1 MKKTAQFAALL
12 CLAQN
17 SLHADVPLF
26 INYQGKV
33 ADSTGLPIGASGTVA
48 APVAAPTNRKVIFRI
63 YDASTGGN
71 RLWTEEQTATISLGV
86 FSVLLG
92 NGINPTGTAS
102 TESRPALDTIF
113 TPSAASSRFLEIM
126 VDNGDN
132 TITGS
137 DVPISPRQ
145 QITSTAFA
153 FHAKVADGI
162 APASSTSTD
171 LNISPATLPSGS
183 LASNYGLGWYGTG
196 RLFNSV
202 AVDGPVLYG
211 NSGGALGSNVGVNQK
226 LALAWNAAGQVGIG
240 ATSSYDT
247 NNKLTLQGD
256 DSVTPARQ
264 LVLRGNTDT
273 TKRLNIGY
281 DTTANKASLQS
292 SSALSTTAPLLL
304 NPSGGNVG
312 VNKVDPSVAL
322 DVTGAIKAS
331 TSFASGG
338 NIIAGG
344 NVGIGTTTPG
354 FPLNFAPVH
363 GPKISLYQTNA
374 SEACSGI
381 SVQSNLIQV
390 HGNAASTDIA
400 FGYGL
405 SSAMT
410 ETMRVKGNGNV
421 GIGTSAPLGKFTV
434 NSGSTAFT
442 VGTSDLTT
450 GSWIRTSTDTVF
462 STNVG
467 NMWFGYQGNAKTLNF
482 MGGGSIPAMH
492 IASNGNVGIGT
503 TSPTAAKLVL
513 SGASPTVPYSMWAN
527 GQIVSTGHITY
538 SDERIKN
545 IQGRSDR
552 AKDLET
558 LLGIEVTDYRHKDV
572 TGNGNTPQKK
582 VIAQQ
587 VEKVFPQAV
596 SRARYV
602 VPDIYQKA
610 SLKGA
615 WISLESDLKVGDRVR
630 LTSEQLEGIFAV
642 LEVAKGKFRTEFSAE
657 TDEVFVYGRE
667 VSDFR
672 VVDYDAISMLNVSAT
687 QQVKREKDAEI
698 QTLRDENAALR
709 RELAAKDASLEAT
722 DASLETRLIALVR
735 RMSAEGATETVSL
748 KTAQAAK

>member
-1 MKKTAQFAALL
+1 MKRIVSLLATL
-12 CLAQN
+12 CLFQ
-17 SLHADVPLF
+17 SSHAATAVPDA
-26 INYQGKV
+26 ISYQGR
-33 ADSTGLPIGASGTVA
+33 ALTATGALMGAGT
-48 APVAAPTNRKVIFRI
+48 PVNRTVIFRI
-63 YDASTGGN
+63 WDHPSNSLTANLIYS
-71 RLWTEEQTATISLGV
+71 EQQVVTIAEGE
-86 FSVLLG
+86 FSVLVGTGASTANTPLG
-92 NGINPTGTAS
+92 YSETTKGPPVVKISDAFGGVTRYLGVTIDDGTA
-102 TESRPALDTIF
+102 A
-113 TPSAASSRFLEIM
+113 
-126 VDNGDN
+126 VDNE
-132 TITGS
+132 
-137 DVPISPRQ
+137 ISPRQ
-145 QITSTAFA
+145 QIVSGAFA
-153 FHAKVADGI
+153 LRSKVAESVDGLAITTAMLANNSVTTTQVGDAAITTSKLAANAVTTTQITDATITGAKI
-162 APASSTSTD
+162 ATDTIVAGNIQAGAVGTSEILDGTIATADIANLAVTNAKIATDTILAGNIAAGAVSTSELAASSVTYD
-171 LNISPATLPSGS
+171 
-183 LASNYGLGWYGTG
+183 
-196 RLFNSV
+196 
-202 AVDGPVLYG
+202 
-211 NSGGALGSNVGVNQK
+211 K
-226 LALAWNAAGQVGIG
+226 LAATAELTVKTTGVGINN
-240 ATSSYDT
+240 TS
-247 NNKLTLQGD
+247 
-256 DSVTPARQ
+256 
-264 LVLRGNTDT
+264 
-273 TKRLNIGY
+273 
-281 DTTANKASLQS
+281 
-292 SSALSTTAPLLL
+292 
-304 NPSGGNVG
+304 
-312 VNKVDPSVAL
+312 
-322 DVTGAIKAS
+322 
-331 TSFASGG
+331 
-338 NIIAGG
+338 
-344 NVGIGTTTPG
+344 
-354 FPLNFAPVH
+354 
-363 GPKISLYQTNA
+363 
-374 SEACSGI
+374 
-381 SVQSNLIQV
+381 
-390 HGNAASTDIA
+390 
-400 FGYGL
+400 
-405 SSAMT
+405 
-410 ETMRVKGNGNV
+410 
-421 GIGTSAPLGKFTV
+421 PLGRFTV
-434 NSGSTAFT
+434 NSGAGAFT
-442 VGTSDLTT
+442 VGDSDLAT
-450 GSWIRTSTDTVF
+450 GSWIRTSVDTVF

-513 SGASPTVPYSMWAN
+513 SGASPTAPYSMWAN

-709 RELAAKDASLEAT
+709 RELAAKDASLEAKDAILEAK
-722 DASLETRLIALVR
+722 DASLETRLIALER
-735 RMSAEGATETVSL
+735 RMAAEGANKTVSL
-748 KTAQAAK
+748 KTAQAVK

>member
-1 MKKTAQFAALL
+1 MKRIVTLLATL
-12 CLAQN
+12 CLFQ
-17 SLHADVPLF
+17 SSHAATAVPDA
-26 INYQGKV
+26 ISYQGR
-33 ADSTGLPIGASGTVA
+33 ALTATGALMGAGT
-48 APVAAPTNRKVIFRI
+48 PVNRTVIFRI
-63 YDASTGGN
+63 WDHASNSLEGN
-71 RLWTEEQTATISLGV
+71 LIYSEQQVVTIAEGE
-86 FSVLLG
+86 FSVLVGTGASTANTPLG
-92 NGINPTGTAS
+92 YSETTKGPPTVKIGDAFGGVTRYLGVTIDDGTA
-102 TESRPALDTIF
+102 A
-113 TPSAASSRFLEIM
+113 
-126 VDNGDN
+126 VDNE
-132 TITGS
+132 
-137 DVPISPRQ
+137 ISPRQ
-145 QITSTAFA
+145 QIVSGAFSLRSKFA
-153 FHAKVADGI
+153 ESIGS
-162 APASSTSTD
+162 ASD
-171 LNISPATLPSGS
+171 LTLTPLSGT
-183 LASNYGLGWYGTG
+183 ASNYGLGWYGTG
-196 RLFNSV
+196 RLFGTA

-211 NSGGALGSNVGVNQK
+211 NSGGALGSNVSGSQK
-226 LALAWNAAGQVGIG
+226 LALSWDASGRVGIG
-240 ATSSYDT
+240 ATSITSAT
-247 NNKLTLQGD
+247 NKLTLQGD
-256 DSVTPARQ
+256 MATSPADQ
-264 LVLRGNTDT
+264 LTIRGNADT
-273 TKRLNIGY
+273 TKRLLIGY
-281 DTTANKASLQS
+281 DTTANKATLQS
-292 SSALSTTAPLLL
+292 YSSAAGNGWAPLLL

-363 GPKISLYQTNA
+363 GPKISFYHTAGNNT
-374 SEACSGI
+374 GI
-381 SVQSNLIQV
+381 GVQPNLLQI
-390 HGNAASTDIA
+390 HGDSSTTDIA
-400 FGYGL
+400 FGYG
-405 SSAMT
+405 SSAAMT

-442 VGTSDLTT
+442 VGTSDLAT
-450 GSWIRTSTDTVF
+450 GSWIRTNVDTVF

-503 TSPTAAKLVL
+503 TSPTAARLVL
-513 SGASPTVPYSMWAN
+513 SGVSANASYSMWAN
-527 GQIVSTGHITY
+527 GPIVSTGHITY

-596 SRARYV
+596 SRARHV

-630 LTSEQLEGIFAV
+630 LTSEKLEGIFAV

-709 RELAAKDASLEAT
+709 RELAAKDASLEAKDAILEAK
-722 DASLETRLIALVR
+722 DASLETRLIALER
-735 RMSAEGATETVSL
+735 RMAAEGANKTVSL
-748 KTAQAAK
+748 KTAQAVK